1 MPDDSI
7 VLSMPTNCTLNCS
20 PVHDSAA
27 ASAAMAHGAHADQ
40 ADQADRRRSAALGG
54 AGTGSSGQH

>member
-40 ADQADRRRSAALGG
+40 ADRRRSAALGG

>member
-1 MPDDSI
+1 
-7 VLSMPTNCTLNCS
+7 MPTNCTLNCS

-27 ASAAMAHGAHADQ
+27 ASAAMAHGDH
-40 ADQADRRRSAALGG
+40 ADRRRSAALGG